1 MKNVD
6 RNINQRIREIAEK
19 IFDGNITAMA
29 KATFISRTT
38 IYSIIGEKEVSPGY
52 DVLRKLVEMTT
63 PQINLEWLITG
74 QGEMLFEQPTKEYP
88 TAVKEIPYYAVDF
101 AAGFSLLYND
111 QTNVPADMVRLPQFS
126 GADCLVDVSG
136 KSMEPLISPGD
147 CIAIKRLE
155 NWREMYLPGE
165 VYAIVTD
172 EYRTIKR
179 VRKSEKGD
187 GWLRLVPENP
197 DYDPQ
202 DIKSESVLAMFTV
215 LGAIK
220 KIF

>member
-1 MKNVD
+1 MAKLEIIKELAKQKNLTLD
-6 RNINQRIREIAEK
+6 YIAKESGITSQGLYKMIRENSTRVDTLEKIAEVL
-19 IFDGNITAMA
+19 DVP
-29 KATFISRTT
+29 ISCFF
-38 IYSIIGEKEVSPGY
+38 SENDSNKHEK
-52 DVLRKLVEMTT
+52 M
-63 PQINLEWLITG
+63 
-74 QGEMLFEQPTKEYP
+74 YP
-88 TAVKEIPYYAVDF
+88 AAVKEIPYYAVDF

-147 CIAIKRLE
+147 CIAIKRLD

-187 GWLRLVPENP
+187 AWLKLVPENP

-215 LGAIK
+215 LGSIK